1 MQLGFIWFCCE
12 EKMNKGK
19 DLEKKNNVVKG
30 LKLWEAGHWKK
41 WKTEREKMRRVKN
54 RERRGDEKSA
64 TVWD

>member
-1 MQLGFIWFCCE
+1 
-12 EKMNKGK
+12 MNKGK

-41 WKTEREKMRRVKN
+41 WKTKREKRRRVKN

-64 TVWD
+64 TMWD